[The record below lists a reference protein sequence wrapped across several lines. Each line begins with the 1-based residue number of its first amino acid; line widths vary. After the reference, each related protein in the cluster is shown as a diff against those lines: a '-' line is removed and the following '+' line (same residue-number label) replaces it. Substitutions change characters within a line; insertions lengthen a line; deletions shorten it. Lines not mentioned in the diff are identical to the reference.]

1 MLIPLGSIFAA
12 DVLGAGDAGYGSLV
26 TALGVGVAV
35 GVLGVTVL
43 QRRLPKERTFALAV
57 LAAGFALV
65 LAASSSTLTP
75 AVFAVGVIGMCAGT
89 VYVLGFT
96 LLHEHVDDELR
107 GRIFTSLYTLVRLC
121 LLIAMTVG
129 PLLTEVLDQLSS
141 EWWNRDANLF
151 GVEMSLPGVR
161 LTLWLAGVII
171 VIAGWLA
178 FVSLRGSGG
187 QTEQDEVL
195 ASELAAAERAV
206 VSET

>member
-1 MLIPLGSIFAA
+1 MLIPLGSIFAEE
-12 DVLGAGDAGYGSLV
+12 VLGAGDAGYGSLV

-35 GVLGVTVL
+35 GVLAITML
-43 QRRLPKERTFALAV
+43 QRRLPKERTFTLAV

-75 AVFAVGVIGMCAGT
+75 AVLAVGIIGVCAGT

-129 PLLTEVLDQLSS
+129 PLLTELLDQLSS
-141 EWWNRDANLF
+141 RWWQRDAHLF
-151 GVEMSLPGVR
+151 GIDMALPGVR
-161 LTLWLAGVII
+161 LTLWLAGGII
-171 VIAGWLA
+171 VVAGWLA
-178 FVSLRGSGG
+178 AVSLRGSEERLVP
-187 QTEQDEVL
+187 Q
-195 ASELAAAERAV
+195 SERVERSERAV
-206 VSET
+206 VTES